1 MYNVLLVI
9 EKDQIHT
16 NHILCKKLL
25 ATDNE
30 ESFSYASVM
39 YVRTY
44 VCTLCAYLCL
54 DYVHM
59 GSLLKCF
66 EYRKSALTCVSG
78 VHMCCD
84 CIQMWLDNHGPIY
97 VLQVECSY
105 TYIRSLTVLCLHIV
119 YTYVCRSSMKLT
131 EC

>member
-97 VLQVECSY
+97 CRWNAVIRTYVVSLSFAC
-105 TYIRSLTVLCLHIV
+105 TLYIR
-119 YTYVCRSSMKLT
+119 TYVGPR
-131 EC
+131 